1 MDFESDATRA
11 RGWEREV
18 PMLYLHTL
26 LRRLDPSLLL
36 SGINNVE
43 VRGVSED
50 SRLVEPG
57 FLFIAR
63 GGTQT
68 DGKKY
73 IADAHIRGAIAVVT
87 PEAIT
92 ASPLPQV
99 VVKDISPAPSIL
111 ANAFFES
118 PSDKVH
124 VLGVTGTNGKTT
136 TTYLIRHLMASVKR
150 RCGLIGTV
158 DIDDGR
164 TSRPATMTTPS
175 AVEIAQLLA
184 TMRNKG
190 CRSCAMEVSSH
201 ALDQERV
208 AGVNFAGAAFT
219 NLTGDHLD
227 YHKSMDKYAAA
238 KARLFDML
246 PATSVAILNAND
258 PASERMARGCKARI
272 IRFGIGRKGDYRAKD
287 IHITDTGSHFILV
300 TPDGEAEVQMS
311 LIGRHNIANAL
322 TAAALVGEVYHLSVH
337 QLAAALH
344 DAPGAPGRLQPVR
357 CGQPFS
363 VFVDYAHTDDGL
375 ENVLQALRP
384 LTRGK
389 LRVLFGC
396 GGDRDRTKRPRMAK
410 VAERLADVIYLTS
423 DNPRT
428 EEPQSILD
436 EIISGLS
443 ADVELSG
450 ASRKSAERTSRS
462 RRSLTVRKPA
472 IVELDRRRAIERIL
486 ADSQEG
492 DIVLLAGKG
501 HENYQVVGEE
511 KRHFDDVEEAQR
523 VLQNRQTAA
532 A

>member
-1 MDFESDATRA
+1 
-11 RGWEREV
+11 
-18 PMLYLHTL
+18 MLYLHTL
-26 LRRLDPSLLL
+26 LKQLDPTLSL
-36 SGINNVE
+36 SGIKNVE

-57 FLFIAR
+57 FVFVAR

-73 IADAHIRGAIAVVT
+73 IADAHIRGAIAVVCG
-87 PEAIT
+87 EAVPG
-92 ASPLPQV
+92 SPLPQV
-99 VVKDISPAPSIL
+99 VVKDIASAPSNL
-111 ANAFFES
+111 AHSFYEN
-118 PSDKVH
+118 PTNKVQ

-136 TTYLIRHLMASVKR
+136 TTYLMRHLMASVKR

-164 TSRPATMTTPS
+164 TRRPATMTTPS
-175 AVEIAQLLA
+175 GVEIAQLLA

-190 CRSCAMEVSSH
+190 CWSCAMEVSSH
-201 ALDQERV
+201 ALDQDRV

-227 YHKSMDKYAAA
+227 YHITKEKYAAA

-246 PATSVAILNAND
+246 PSTSVAVLNAND

-272 IRFGIGRKGDYRAKD
+272 IHFGIGRKGDYRATD
-287 IHITDTGSHFILV
+287 IEITAEGSRFVLD
-300 TPDGEAEVQMS
+300 TPDGEAEVKMS

-322 TAAALVGEVYHLSVH
+322 TAAALVGEVCHLSVH
-337 QLAAALH
+337 QLAAALK
-344 DAPGAPGRLQPVR
+344 DAPSAPGRLQPVR
-357 CGQPFS
+357 CGQPYA

-375 ENVLQALRP
+375 KNVLQALRP
-384 LTRGK
+384 LTQGK

-396 GGDRDRTKRPRMAK
+396 GGDRDRKKRPRMAK
-410 VAERLADVIYLTS
+410 VAERYSDAIYLTS
-423 DNPRT
+423 DNPRS
-428 EEPQSILD
+428 EEPGSIVD

-450 ASRKSAERTSRS
+450 AARKTAPRNRRSLGVRKSA
-462 RRSLTVRKPA
+462 
-472 IVELDRRRAIERIL
+472 IVEVDRRAAIERIL

-501 HENYQVVGEE
+501 HENYQIVGSER
-511 KRHFDDVEEAQR
+511 RHFDDVEEAQR
-523 VLQNRQTAA
+523 VLENRATAA